1 MFQKKRY
8 RVDEWIRKHY
18 PRMCC
23 LQETHLRTKDLHSLK
38 VKGWKQISEA
48 KGQEKKKGIVAILI
62 SDKIDSN
69 KMAIEGENHMN
80 TS

>member
-1 MFQKKRY
+1 MFQKKKG
-8 RVDEWIRKHY
+8 RVAEWIRDHD
-18 PRMCC
+18 PHMSC